1 MLRAGL
7 LHGARNESWVDEKR
21 ERVPGHY
28 GVIRTY
34 DWHKTEFNEQARD
47 ASLIFETL
55 CLQEVLLFYLRMQTR
70 GLLWGHSGVTTPGK
84 STVPCTRAGSQQD
97 EASRPGFYSPRKNEF
112 PGVSNPG
119 PHLGNVDQ

>member
-1 MLRAGL
+1 M
-7 LHGARNESWVDEKR
+7 DEKR

-55 CLQEVLLFYLRMQTR
+55 CLQEVLLMFPTYVAEGISMGSHQQSAVGQQGEVAYQGSTR
-70 GLLWGHSGVTTPGK
+70 RRKVIPSGFRTPVLILEMLTANHSTTEG
-84 STVPCTRAGSQQD
+84 
-97 EASRPGFYSPRKNEF
+97 
-112 PGVSNPG
+112 
-119 PHLGNVDQ
+119 

>member
-70 GLLWGHSGVTTPGK
+70 GLLWGHS
-84 STVPCTRAGSQQD
+84 
-97 EASRPGFYSPRKNEF
+97 EALPTENAPYPARMR
-112 PGVSNPG
+112 G
-119 PHLGNVDQ
+119 PARRGESARVLLAEEK